1 VTAIKPADGQWEGVA
16 NVRYPLG
23 DKCAHPE
30 CDSTDVTAHH
40 IFPQGTI
47 GNGSW
52 FVAPKRGIEP
62 ETKITSKG
70 IPHVVPLCGHGTA
83 GHHGDVEEHR
93 AWIKYK
99 DGQFV
104 WYERCAPGE
113 EGDEWR
119 PIGPLDPQPAEPAKK
134 KARKRYKGEARKQ
147 RKTIS
152 FRVPDGASENGAEV
166 YDELLQGAREALAP
180 QIGWD
185 EDVPP
190 YFVITAALALA
201 IQEGR

>member
-1 VTAIKPADGQWEGVA
+1 MTAIKPKDGQWEGVA
-16 NVRYPLG
+16 SVRYPLG

-40 IFPQGTI
+40 IFPRGAI
-47 GNGSW
+47 GNSSW

-62 ETKITSKG
+62 ETKITSEG

-83 GHHGDVEEHR
+83 GHHGDVEAHR
-93 AWIKYK
+93 AWITLED
-99 DGQFV
+99 DGKFYWHDRYDPDWKLV
-104 WYERCAPGE
+104 
-113 EGDEWR
+113 
-119 PIGPLDPQPAEPAKK
+119 GPLDPQPAEPAKK